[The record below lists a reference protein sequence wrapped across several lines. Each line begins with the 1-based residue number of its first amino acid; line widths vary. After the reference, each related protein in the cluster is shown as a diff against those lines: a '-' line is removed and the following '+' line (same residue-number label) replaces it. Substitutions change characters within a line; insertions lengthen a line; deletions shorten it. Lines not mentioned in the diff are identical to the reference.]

1 MRKKILAT
9 TTILTLTFMISG
21 CATLLAPSTHPL
33 AISSEPHGAEV
44 YVNGFKMGKTPIE
57 LDLKADK
64 SYTIEYRKEG
74 YESVTRI
81 VNTKVGA
88 GWVILDVVMGLV
100 PVIVDAAT
108 GSWYKLDQDAV
119 NAILIEQNK

>member
-1 MRKKILAT
+1 MKTKVLTIISILV
-9 TTILTLTFMISG
+9 LTFMISG
-21 CATLLAPSTHPL
+21 CATLLAPSTNPL
-33 AISSEPHGAEV
+33 AISSEPRGVEV
-44 YVNGFKMGKTPIE
+44 YVNGYNMGKTPLR

-81 VNTKVGA
+81 VNNKVGA
-88 GWVILDVVMGLV
+88 GWVILDVICGLL

-108 GSWYKLDQDAV
+108 GAWYELDQSSV
-119 NAILIEQNK
+119 NAVLVEQNQ